1 MKAIKIFVT
10 IFICAFMSMCTTSCC
25 SSCNERNTQDES
37 ISYIVTDNTINAEVL
52 GKIDWGRASGWG
64 SGRVKIVKMLIGN
77 HEYLLTDHSN
87 AYSIGICHYE
97 DCKYCKEHI
106 VKAELVK

>member
-25 SSCNERNTQDES
+25 SSCNEENNQNNHV
-37 ISYIVTDNTINAEVL
+37 SYIVTDSTINAEII
-52 GKIDWGRASGWG
+52 GKIDWKNVSGWG
-64 SGRVKIVKMLIGN
+64 NGKVKIIKVLIGN
-77 HEYLLTDHSN
+77 HEYLLTDHSGV
-87 AYSIGICHYE
+87 YTIGICHYE